1 MYVAMR
7 AYRANPGS
15 ADEIKRRVHE
25 GFVPLVS
32 QIHGFSAH
40 HLMDAPNDTV
50 VSVSLFEDQ
59 AGADESS
66 RIVADWAEQHL
77 SGLLQAPPAGTS
89 GPEITG
95 DMP

>member
-15 ADEIKRRVHE
+15 ADEIKRRVQE

-32 QIHGFSAH
+32 QIPGFSAH
-40 HLMDAPNDTV
+40 HLMGGPNDTV

-77 SGLLQAPPAGTS
+77 SGLLQAPPDAAA
-89 GPEITG
+89 GPESASG
-95 DMP
+95 LP